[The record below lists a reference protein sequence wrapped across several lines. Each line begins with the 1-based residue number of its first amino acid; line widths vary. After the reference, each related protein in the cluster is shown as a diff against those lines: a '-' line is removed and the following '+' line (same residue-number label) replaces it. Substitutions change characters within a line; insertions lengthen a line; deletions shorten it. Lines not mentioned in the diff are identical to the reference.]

1 MDDSGR
7 NIETCRWGTKCV
19 TQTYNFFRYKGVKWG
34 TAGNPATEVST
45 FKIVDTRQQMNR
57 IMCEAD
63 VSQIRSQTRILLK
76 DQSQS
81 GIRHLVSKLN
91 RGVQA
96 VQGIRE
102 RNF

>member
-1 MDDSGR
+1 
-7 NIETCRWGTKCV
+7 
-19 TQTYNFFRYKGVKWG
+19 
-34 TAGNPATEVST
+34 
-45 FKIVDTRQQMNR
+45 MNQ

-63 VSQIRSQTRILLK
+63 VSQIRSQTRIPLK

-96 VQGIRE
+96 VQVKWYNNTTDHQSPPQLLPHE
-102 RNF
+102 LPQLFEFPT